1 MANAITE
8 SCINQQLKV
17 FLNHV
22 TIGYMKDERLEFSRR
37 FVLALGRRGLPLG
50 QDAVGKLFGVSG
62 PGARK
67 WLKGEAIPN
76 TKRIAE
82 MADRLGVNGEW
93 LLTGKGEMPATH
105 DRYDTDHRAGRA
117 PSAPN
122 EDEFVAVRRVNLKPS
137 AGIVGYSIDLEP
149 EDGKPIFFR
158 RDFLSDKGWDAAK
171 LIAQRVNGDSMEPSL
186 FDDDLIVIN
195 TADKVPREGGV
206 YVINYEGELVV
217 KRLARN
223 AGEWLLRSDNADK
236 RRYPD
241 KLLDG
246 HAILI
251 GRVVYRQSEN
261 I

>member
-1 MANAITE
+1 MNNTNNLVFLQQSFSAPNNTKSFVMDIGEKVTKLRTMRGWTQGELAKAAGTKQQNI
-8 SCINQQLKV
+8 QQLEDGSVKRPRYLPELARA
-17 FLNHV
+17 LNV
-22 TIGYMKDERLEFSRR
+22 TVDSLVMQNE
-37 FVLALGRRGLPLG
+37 VLN
-50 QDAVGKLFGVSG
+50 VGGIE
-62 PGARK
+62 P
-67 WLKGEAIPN
+67 
-76 TKRIAE
+76 
-82 MADRLGVNGEW
+82 
-93 LLTGKGEMPATH
+93 
-105 DRYDTDHRAGRA
+105 RA
-117 PSAPN
+117 PSD
-122 EDEFVAVRRVNLKPS
+122 DEFAAVRRVNLKPS

-195 TADKVPREGGV
+195 TADQTPREGMV
-206 YVINYEGELVV
+206 FVINYEGELVV

-223 AGEWLLRSDNADK
+223 AGEWLLRSDNPDK

-241 KLLDG
+241 KVLDG
-246 HAILI
+246 HAIII